1 MADSGVKGRGEAAP
15 FSALTLGKNAGV
27 EKQDV
32 RSLGEGSCAD
42 DEDQVGGLDEAA
54 PNSAPASRGDESV
67 EKRKEIAG
75 GREGAAPRAAG

>member
-15 FSALTLGKNAGV
+15 CSALTLGKNADV

-32 RSLGEGSCAD
+32 RSLGEGSCEN
-42 DEDQVGGLDEAA
+42 DEGQFGGQEEAA
-54 PNSAPASRGDESV
+54 PNPAPASRGDAGE